1 MLARSRI
8 TFLLVALFVAL
19 VAAACEKVPLLAP
32 SGSTISLVATTNAL
46 PSNGSMTI
54 VAQVLESA
62 GMPPHSGT
70 LVTFTSTLGRVEPG
84 QVETDASGRAT
95 VTFLAGSAS
104 GTATIS
110 AASGGASTGAN
121 GALKI
126 AVGAAAVGRVTL
138 TATPNPI
145 PAGGGTTTVVAQV
158 LDVNGNAL
166 PGVAVNF
173 AASSGTLTQSV
184 ATTDTSGTASSA
196 LTTASQSTV
205 TATVGAAGGTS
216 SGSTG
221 SSTPVTSSA
230 QSTASV
236 TVNVNAQ
243 PTASITAPSGT
254 LTAGAPL
261 TFLFSVGIASGSTAQ
276 IRNVSMDFGDG
287 SKVDLGAVTG
297 NGLSAA
303 HRYED
308 EGSYTVRLTVTDSL
322 GGVTQAAS
330 AILVQPEPPL
340 SVFTTG
346 TSVSV
351 GVNTIYT
358 ITAIITPSNT
368 TVTSYYWTFDG
379 SSPQVT
385 TNPQVIKSFSTAS
398 GSHIVSVTITTS
410 TGRTATGQIVITP

>member
-1 MLARSRI
+1 
-8 TFLLVALFVAL
+8 
-19 VAAACEKVPLLAP
+19 
-32 SGSTISLVATTNAL
+32 
-46 PSNGSMTI
+46 
-54 VAQVLESA
+54 
-62 GMPPHSGT
+62 
-70 LVTFTSTLGRVEPG
+70 
-84 QVETDASGRAT
+84 
-95 VTFLAGSAS
+95 
-104 GTATIS
+104 
-110 AASGGASTGAN
+110 
-121 GALKI
+121 
-126 AVGAAAVGRVTL
+126 
-138 TATPNPI
+138 
-145 PAGGGTTTVVAQV
+145 
-158 LDVNGNAL
+158 
-166 PGVAVNF
+166 
-173 AASSGTLTQSV
+173 
-184 ATTDTSGTASSA
+184 
-196 LTTASQSTV
+196 
-205 TATVGAAGGTS
+205 
-216 SGSTG
+216 
-221 SSTPVTSSA
+221 
-230 QSTASV
+230 
-236 TVNVNAQ
+236 
-243 PTASITAPSGT
+243 
-254 LTAGAPL
+254 
-261 TFLFSVGIASGSTAQ
+261 
-276 IRNVSMDFGDG
+276 MDFGDG
-287 SKVDLGAVTG
+287 TKVDLGAVTG